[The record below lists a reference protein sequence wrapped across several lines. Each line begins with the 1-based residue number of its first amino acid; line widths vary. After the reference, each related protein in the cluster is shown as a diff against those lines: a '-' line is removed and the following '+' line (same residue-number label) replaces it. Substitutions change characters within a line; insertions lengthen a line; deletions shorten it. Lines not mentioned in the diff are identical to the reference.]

1 MLQSAVAGYNIYA
14 SKACLECTRMSK
26 GSRKRILDSVPL
38 IAAVATLVGAIG
50 TLTGAVLG
58 QNGIFGFRSSAED
71 SKLPQETVDAQQPN
85 PNSLQDTTR
94 VGSSSVKF
102 LCQNSDGK
110 LSTVVVKNQSAPPVA
125 IIDWNLDNDYFGD
138 EYTPE
143 ARCNIVSQRF
153 QNLYNEDKLAFLT
166 TDVSDWETSFGIPI
180 ICSVQQSGDSCT
192 EENLLITLENS
203 DDPDYVLEQI
213 MAVRNDPVS
222 NKAVLRTG
230 KESPTFE
237 DGLRFYYDIREL
249 FSEPLF

>member
-1 MLQSAVAGYNIYA
+1 
-14 SKACLECTRMSK
+14 MSK
-26 GSRKRILDSVPL
+26 EDRKRLIDRVPL
-38 IAAVATLVGAIG
+38 ITAVATSVGAVAA
-50 TLTGAVLG
+50 LTGAILG

-71 SKLPQETVDAQQPN
+71 SELSQKTVDAQQPN
-85 PNSLQDTTR
+85 SNSPQDTTR
-94 VGSSSVKF
+94 VESSSVRF

-110 LSTVVVKNQSAPPVA
+110 LSTIVVKNHSTPPFA

-153 QNLYNEDKLAFLT
+153 QNLYNKDKLAFLT

-192 EENLLITLENS
+192 EEDLLITLENS

-213 MAVRNDPVS
+213 IAVRNNPVS

-237 DGLRFYYDIREL
+237 DGLRFYYDIRDL

>member
-1 MLQSAVAGYNIYA
+1 
-14 SKACLECTRMSK
+14 MSK
-26 GSRKRILDSVPL
+26 EDRKRLIDRAPL
-38 IAAVATLVGAIG
+38 ITAVATSVGAVAA
-50 TLTGAVLG
+50 LTGAILG
-58 QNGIFGFRSSAED
+58 QNGIFGFRSSVED
-71 SKLPQETVDAQQPN
+71 SELSQETVDAQQPN
-85 PNSLQDTTR
+85 SNSPQDTTI
-94 VGSSSVKF
+94 VESSSVRF

-110 LSTVVVKNQSAPPVA
+110 LSTIVVKNQSTSPVA

-153 QNLYNEDKLAFLT
+153 QNLYNKDKLAFLT

-192 EENLLITLENS
+192 EEDLLITLENS

-213 MAVRNDPVS
+213 IAVRNNPVS

-237 DGLRFYYDIREL
+237 DGLRFYYDIRDL
-249 FSEPLF
+249 LSEPLF